1 MKNKKE
7 GIMFQTQLTLINEF
21 LIVLILQIHTWQ
33 MNQKEDYLFTWL
45 IGWNSKTCIWIF
57 VIILSSLDSSI
68 KLDIYKLV
76 TIF

>member
-7 GIMFQTQLTLINEF
+7 GIMFQTQLTLIKEF

>member
-1 MKNKKE
+1 
-7 GIMFQTQLTLINEF
+7 MFQTQLTLINEF

>member
-33 MNQKEDYLFTWL
+33 MNQKEDYLFT
-45 IGWNSKTCIWIF
+45 
-57 VIILSSLDSSI
+57 
-68 KLDIYKLV
+68 
-76 TIF
+76 